1 MNAKEVQ
8 HSAKVF
14 GKVTEA
20 KQDMDAR
27 VLASVG
33 DSGGGLGTPSNPVRY
48 ADLFP
53 EIEGIS
59 EADANFQ
66 PTMAAA

>member
-27 VLASVG
+27 VLAS
-33 DSGGGLGTPSNPVRY
+33 
-48 ADLFP
+48 DL
-53 EIEGIS
+53 
-59 EADANFQ
+59 
-66 PTMAAA
+66 AAASVDASEFDSYEFEDCCCYFGIDGREAR